1 MSRPVKRGFLPNG
14 GLEFGNL
21 TEAQYN
27 FNTAHV
33 KRQRQAFDDRHN
45 TAAVPNPRTVQ
56 QETFSLNVS
65 HFTDP
70 QPTSTDL
77 EPGCGVLFHD
87 NADWAFNLQTDI
99 SDLPLSFSTSRH
111 SGIPGYE
118 FSAMLDPNF
127 RYADG
132 TVTDSD
138 LQMTIDLG
146 SKNSNTLKSDEGN
159 SDDALPQ
166 DLGNVDLAG
175 SVPPIGSHFITST
188 NISWINDGEQGP
200 VQQIVCIV

>member
-1 MSRPVKRGFLPNG
+1 MSRPVKRGFPN

-45 TAAVPNPRTVQ
+45 TVAVPNPRPVQ

-65 HFTDP
+65 DFTNP
-70 QPTSTDL
+70 QPTSTDIL
-77 EPGCGVLFHD
+77 EPACGVLFHD
-87 NADWAFNLQTDI
+87 NADWASNLQTDI

-127 RYADG
+127 RY
-132 TVTDSD
+132 
-138 LQMTIDLG
+138 
-146 SKNSNTLKSDEGN
+146 
-159 SDDALPQ
+159 
-166 DLGNVDLAG
+166 
-175 SVPPIGSHFITST
+175 ST
-188 NISWINDGEQGP
+188 QTAR
-200 VQQIVCIV
+200 

>member
-1 MSRPVKRGFLPNG
+1 MFRPVKRGFPPN

-45 TAAVPNPRTVQ
+45 TVAVPNPCTVQ
-56 QETFSLNVS
+56 QKTFSLNVS
-65 HFTDP
+65 NFTDP
-70 QPTSTDL
+70 QPTDIL
-77 EPGCGVLFHD
+77 EPGCGVLFRG

-99 SDLPLSFSTSRH
+99 SDLPLLFSTSRH

-132 TVTDSD
+132 AVTGSD
-138 LQMTIDLG
+138 LQMTIDLS
-146 SKNSNTLKSDEGN
+146 SKNSGTLTSDQGN
-159 SDDALPQ
+159 SDDTLPQ
-166 DLGNVDLAG
+166 
-175 SVPPIGSHFITST
+175 H
-188 NISWINDGEQGP
+188 INDGEQGP
-200 VQQIVCIV
+200 VQLIVCIA